1 LANLY
6 LAGGQKE
13 VMDRPQ
19 VDPETHELLVAWAR
33 WARGKY
39 LPACLHVK
47 CGSIESKHVTPA
59 GDVWL
64 SAEEALKASIKAQEP
79 ISRGDEWQTERT
91 VASLPDKPRTCLRLH
106 YVGYRRI
113 PQIERRKILGVTEAD
128 YWVLLLRASQML
140 KNRLTYR

>member
-1 LANLY
+1 
-6 LAGGQKE
+6 
-13 VMDRPQ
+13 MDRPAI
-19 VDPETHELLVAWAR
+19 DFEIHERLVAWAR

-79 ISRGDEWQTERT
+79 ISRGDEWQTER
-91 VASLPDKPRTCLRLH
+91 VVSSLPDKPRTCLRLH

-113 PQIERRKILGVTEAD
+113 PQLERRKILGVSEAD

-140 KNRLTYR
+140 KNRLTYK